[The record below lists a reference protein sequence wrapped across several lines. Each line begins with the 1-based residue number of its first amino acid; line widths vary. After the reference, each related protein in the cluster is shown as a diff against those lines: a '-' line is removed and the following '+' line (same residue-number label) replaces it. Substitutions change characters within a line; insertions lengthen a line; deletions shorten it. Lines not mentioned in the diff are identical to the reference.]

1 MITHTVSKK
10 EVCGANYRFDA
21 GYHLSDGVTIRR
33 NISKA
38 PYSTMKVS
46 EATEKI
52 FYGLRANRV
61 YVSKK
66 DHALPFMTGAN
77 IMLSDLSN
85 TKLVS
90 KKYTPEIEEMT
101 LHSDW
106 ILITRSGTV
115 GLTAWSNKLYEGK
128 YM

>member
-101 LHSDW
+101 LRRIS
-106 ILITRSGTV
+106 
-115 GLTAWSNKLYEGK
+115 
-128 YM
+128 